1 MPLSHR
7 RISFL
12 LDKTKLIHSSSQPLQ
27 LLSRLCNDRLRE
39 DSVLPIKH
47 FSRPIKLPHQC
58 KGSSGMMI
66 LTTSIVSCKDTQLT
80 ILRLTVQRGIT
91 WFFMLAHTSSC
102 HILGIR
108 ILIVIM
114 LNNSSSLWLRVN
126 KLKYKV
132 LRLKLKGSRDKKLLA
147 WMLMS
152 LSIG

>member
-1 MPLSHR
+1 M
-7 RISFL
+7 
-12 LDKTKLIHSSSQPLQ
+12 
-27 LLSRLCNDRLRE
+27 
-39 DSVLPIKH
+39 
-47 FSRPIKLPHQC
+47 
-58 KGSSGMMI
+58 
-66 LTTSIVSCKDTQLT
+66 QLT
-80 ILRLTVQRGIT
+80 MLRSTIQRDII
-91 WFFMLAHTSSC
+91 WFLMPAHTSSC